1 MRYKTSLDV
10 EGGELTRGMVKTMM
24 HVNLSTADKYA
35 KGLIGVLY
43 RGLTAEQAI
52 AELEGV
58 SVTKQLA
65 AQAAMN

>member
-1 MRYKTSLDV
+1 
-10 EGGELTRGMVKTMM
+10 MM